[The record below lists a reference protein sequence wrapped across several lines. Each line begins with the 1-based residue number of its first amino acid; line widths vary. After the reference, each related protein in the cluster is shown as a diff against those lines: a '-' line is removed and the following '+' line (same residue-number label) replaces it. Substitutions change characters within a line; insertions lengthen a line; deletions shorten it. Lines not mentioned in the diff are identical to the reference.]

1 MGSRED
7 WRGLMYKQKKIVTTR
22 WEVIE
27 NYVKGKDIL
36 DVGCAELI
44 GTTTDEKKKS
54 RWIHDKIA
62 KVAKN
67 LIGIDINDK
76 QVILLKEMGYNII
89 VGDVTTIDLK
99 QKFDVVFTHTVLE
112 HIFNIFIAIKNL
124 CMLSRDVIITVI
136 PFIQPVHICNSKT
149 NSCFDYWRFTPYCLD
164 ALFR

>member
-1 MGSRED
+1 MN
-7 WRGLMYKQKKIVTTR
+7 KQKKIVITW

-36 DVGCAELI
+36 NVGCAELI

-99 QKFDVVFTHTVLE
+99 TE
-112 HIFNIFIAIKNL
+112 A
-124 CMLSRDVIITVI
+124 
-136 PFIQPVHICNSKT
+136 
-149 NSCFDYWRFTPYCLD
+149 
-164 ALFR
+164 